1 MELMERIKAECKSC
15 GYNCIGCRLKDKY
28 GRCNITRMSPDK
40 WDIEAIRKVLGE
52 TRDKEDI
59 VVPEKWDLSFLEGY
73 DHLAKGVARKQN
85 EIIDCLEQI
94 AERINR
100 WTR

>member
-1 MELMERIKAECKSC
+1 MELIERIKAECKSC

-59 VVPEKWDLSFLEGY
+59 VVPEKWADIGTGIKCTHVE
-73 DHLAKGVARKQN
+73 GVAKKQN
-85 EIIDCLEQI
+85 EIIGCLEQI
-94 AERINR
+94 KERLNA
-100 WTR
+100 